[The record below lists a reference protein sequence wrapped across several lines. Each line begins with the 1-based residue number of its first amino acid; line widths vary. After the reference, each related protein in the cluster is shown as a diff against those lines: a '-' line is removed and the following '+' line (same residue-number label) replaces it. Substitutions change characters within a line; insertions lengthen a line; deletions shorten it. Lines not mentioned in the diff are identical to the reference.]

1 MKYYNS
7 NEIYFLMTSTNQ
19 EASLTEKITFFTAS
33 SIAGGFLI
41 RNFLRIRSY
50 TRSFRQMQD
59 LISADF
65 SGVMN
70 ILEGKS
76 GKGLV
81 LLQSITPNFPLN
93 YFENIEDRKQYT
105 VRLGKFY

>member
-1 MKYYNS
+1 MK
-7 NEIYFLMTSTNQ
+7 
-19 EASLTEKITFFTAS
+19 
-33 SIAGGFLI
+33 
-41 RNFLRIRSY
+41 
-50 TRSFRQMQD
+50 D

-93 YFENIEDRKQYT
+93 YFENIEDPKQYT